1 MAGEELFNKYQTVI
15 FLAGSA
21 SAEFFADIALA
32 PFEAVKVGGRGDQ
45 GGVEA
50 GVWGGWKGRSGR
62 GVGSRGVWGDGR
74 FGGGMQEQGG
84 LKGFLWRWANGTS
97 QKGCGSSG
105 RCCSGIVTRQLLGNQ
120 PGRLRGRDSAAVASE
135 SPCCCSLNPSAAVHA
150 VHRWLCR
157 PGRALPRA

>member
-1 MAGEELFNKYQTVI
+1 MAAGQALGMDNKGEAWGLEAWAWMDGDSCRGATNITTTSSSTAAGSLRRVCCRMHHQPHPPASSLPPPPTPCRTYADMAGEELFNKYQTVI

-74 FGGGMQEQGG
+74 FGGGC
-84 LKGFLWRWANGTS
+84 RS
-97 QKGCGSSG
+97 
-105 RCCSGIVTRQLLGNQ
+105 
-120 PGRLRGRDSAAVASE
+120 RGV
-135 SPCCCSLNPSAAVHA
+135 
-150 VHRWLCR
+150 
-157 PGRALPRA
+157 